1 MPSIVRRVGDEL
13 QTIPKSS
20 LLSGIEFSNDSN
32 HCQPTMPSTKA
43 QAAANA
49 ERAAR
54 ERETLRGSFRNDAG
68 DSGPANAVRRE
79 QQDCMAVSGR
89 IECPDRS
96 EPIASPRACKD
107 RREQKRMIVFAST
120 PAFDARIRR
129 ARPTA
134 SAPAETASQC
144 AFDSR
149 LEKRMR

>member
-1 MPSIVRRVGDEL
+1 M
-13 QTIPKSS
+13 
-20 LLSGIEFSNDSN
+20 LSGIEFSNDAN
-32 HCQPTMPSTKA
+32 HRQPTMPSA
-43 QAAANA
+43 NAPAAANA

-79 QQDCMAVSGR
+79 QQGCMAVSGR

-120 PAFDARIRR
+120 HDARRTTHDARR
-129 ARPTA
+129 TTHDARPTA
-134 SAPAETASQC
+134 SAAAETASQC

-149 LEKRMR
+149 LEVRMR

>member
-1 MPSIVRRVGDEL
+1 
-13 QTIPKSS
+13 
-20 LLSGIEFSNDSN
+20 
-32 HCQPTMPSTKA
+32 MPSTKA
-43 QAAANA
+43 PAAANA

-89 IECPDRS
+89 IECPNRS

-120 PAFDARIRR
+120 PAFDARS
-129 ARPTA
+129 TA

>member
-1 MPSIVRRVGDEL
+1 
-13 QTIPKSS
+13 
-20 LLSGIEFSNDSN
+20 
-32 HCQPTMPSTKA
+32 MPSTKA
-43 QAAANA
+43 PAAANA

-54 ERETLRGSFRNDAG
+54 ERESLRGSFRNDAG

-89 IECPDRS
+89 IECPNRS

-120 PAFDARIRR
+120 PAFDARS
-129 ARPTA
+129 TA

>member
-1 MPSIVRRVGDEL
+1 MPSIVRRVGDER

-32 HCQPTMPSTKA
+32 HRQPTMPSTKA
-43 QAAANA
+43 PAAANA

-54 ERETLRGSFRNDAG
+54 ERETLRGSFRDDAG

-96 EPIASPRACKD
+96 GPIASPRARKD
-107 RREQKRMIVFAST
+107 RREQERMIVFAST
-120 PAFDARIRR
+120 PAFDARGRRQARRPKRRHNAHSIRDLR
-129 ARPTA
+129 
-134 SAPAETASQC
+134 
-144 AFDSR
+144 
-149 LEKRMR
+149 